1 MRAVALLALGLLAGP
16 SAVAVRGEDTPTEAA
31 PRANVAVLAGLFDFT
46 DDTYR
51 AGEFG
56 AQYRG
61 SGRWWV
67 LHPMAGGMV
76 TTDGAWHL
84 YAGFGIDVPIARRFL
99 IRLGFAPGYYG
110 QGGGKPLG
118 TALEFRSSFEIAW
131 RFGEGWRI
139 GLEGYHLSNADLA
152 AHNPGNGSLLLALT
166 IPLGQT
172 PSPSVTR

>member
-1 MRAVALLALGLLAGP
+1 MKPVVILALGLLAGL
-16 SAVAVRGEDTPTEAA
+16 SASAARAEDNAVEEA
-31 PRANVAVLAGLFDFT
+31 PRANVAILAGVFDFT

-51 AGEFG
+51 AGELG

-61 SGRWWV
+61 RGRWWV
-67 LHPMAGGMV
+67 LHPMAGGMI

-84 YAGFGIDVPIARRFL
+84 YAGFGIDLPLGRRWL
-99 IRLGFAPGYYG
+99 IRLGFAPGYYE

-118 TALEFRSSFEIAW
+118 LALEFRSSFEIAW
-131 RFGEGWRI
+131 RFGHGWRF

-166 IPLGQT
+166 LPLGT
-172 PSPSVTR
+172 PR

>member
-1 MRAVALLALGLLAGP
+1 MRVAALVVLAVLAAAP
-16 SAVAVRGEDTPTEAA
+16 RGGAEESPPA
-31 PRANVAVLAGLFDFT
+31 PRANVAALAGLFDFT

-76 TTDGAWHL
+76 TTDGSWHL
-84 YAGFGIDVPIARRFL
+84 YAGFGIDIPLGKRPL
-99 IRLGFAPGYYG
+99 IRLGFAPGYYE

-131 RFGEGWRI
+131 RFGAGWRI

-166 IPLGQT
+166 IPLG
-172 PSPSVTR
+172 PRP

>member
-1 MRAVALLALGLLAGP
+1 VRAAVLLAVGLLAGS
-16 SAVAVRGEDTPTEAA
+16 SAVAVRAEDNSVEAD
-31 PRANVAVLAGLFDFT
+31 PRANVGLLAGLFDFT

-61 SGRWWV
+61 RGRWWV

-84 YAGFGIDVPIARRFL
+84 YAGFGIDLPLGRRWL
-99 IRLGFAPGYYG
+99 IRLGFAPGYYD

-118 TALEFRSSFEIAW
+118 MALEFRSSFEIAC
-131 RFGEGWRI
+131 RFGDGWRI

-166 IPLGQT
+166 IPLG
-172 PSPSVTR
+172 PSS

>member
-1 MRAVALLALGLLAGP
+1 VRRAALVTLQLGLLAAAPALHAG
-16 SAVAVRGEDTPTEAA
+16 EAA
-31 PRANVAVLAGLFDFT
+31 AEPPSTVAAMAGLFDFT

-51 AGEFG
+51 AGELG

-76 TTDGAWHL
+76 TTDGAFSL
-84 YAGFGIDVPIARRFL
+84 YAGFGIDIPIGQRL
-99 IRLGFAPGYYG
+99 LVRLGFAPSYYH

-118 TALEFRSSFEIAW
+118 MSLEFRSSFELGW
-131 RFGEGWRI
+131 RFGDGWRI

-166 IPLGQT
+166 IPLG
-172 PSPSVTR
+172 SSR